1 MWPEKTLDKKKKA
14 KVMPTTTSVLRELI
28 YLDPKKK
35 RELIYKDYLIC
46 QIAGTEPLFL

>member
-1 MWPEKTLDKKKKA
+1 MWPEKTLDKKKSKGNA
-14 KVMPTTTSVLRELI
+14 DNYKCSKRIDLFG
-28 YLDPKKK
+28 PKKK